1 MPILER
7 SRRNDEDGD
16 DGDDPLESLFNRARA
31 AVGLG
36 PRELAVQSKGWW
48 SRNPLAFLRKALNR

>member
-7 SRRNDEDGD
+7 AKRRDDEGE

-31 AVGLG
+31 AVGLR
-36 PRELAVQSKGWW
+36 PHERLPEHPEAAVEPGEAIVP
-48 SRNPLAFLRKALNR
+48 NT